1 MNSRHHINLE
11 KIEYISIT
19 PERENWLYKWVDPKP
34 SRVKRLLGIPIC
46 KTKET
51 PAGWYDIS
59 SGEIKNDISYSWMRV
74 DKESKK
80 IFHKANVEIR
90 FGYKDSIS
98 FYFNSNSEAHSWVDD
113 LIKDSEIKFKIIN
126 YEPFQ

>member
-1 MNSRHHINLE
+1 MNSKCHINLE
-11 KIEYISIT
+11 KVEYISIT
-19 PERENWLYKWVDPKP
+19 HERENWLYKWVDPKP
-34 SRVKRLLGIPIC
+34 SRVKRFLGIPIC

-59 SGEIKNDISYSWMRV
+59 SGEIKNDISYSWIRM

-90 FGYKDSIS
+90 FGYEDSIS

-113 LIKDSEIKFKIIN
+113 LIKDSEIKFKTIIH
-126 YEPFQ
+126 E